1 MPMRIIIVHD
11 QIPANARADEAD
23 ARVQAETVLNALH
36 DLGHRASIIEAT
48 LDLNQLK
55 STLLESRPDLVFNLV
70 ESLNGQ
76 GRLIHVVPGLLES
89 LDVSF
94 TGASAE
100 AQFTTSNKLIA
111 KQIMRG
117 VALPTAQWHTL
128 DDLKGETA
136 SAQPGRYIIKS
147 VWEHASLGLDENSV
161 IDVESGW
168 QMREAIENRR
178 KALGGEAFAER
189 FIEGREFNLAILA
202 GADKPEVLPP
212 AEIIF
217 ENHREDQLKIVGYNA
232 KWDEQSFEYCH
243 TPRRYDFPSSDSSL
257 IDAISSLAIDCWRT
271 FNLRGYARV
280 DFRVDENNT
289 PWILEINTNPCLS
302 PDAGFAAAL
311 TQAKISL
318 SNAVERI
325 IADSMAGEPNVARIA
340 ENVASR
346 A

>member
-1 MPMRIIIVHD
+1 MPMRIVIVHD
-11 QIPANARADEAD
+11 QIPPNARADEAD

-48 LDLNQLK
+48 LDLNRLK

-70 ESLNGQ
+70 ESLNAQ
-76 GRLIHVVPGLLES
+76 GRLIHLVPGLLES
-89 LDVSF
+89 LDVPF

-128 DDLKGETA
+128 HELKGETA
-136 SAQPGRYIIKS
+136 TVQPGRYIIKS

-168 QMREAIENRR
+168 ELREAIEDRR
-178 KALGGEAFAER
+178 EALGGEAFAER

-202 GADKPEVLPP
+202 GADKPDVLPP
-212 AEIIF
+212 AEIVF
-217 ENHREDQLKIVGYNA
+217 KNHREDQLKIVGYNA
-232 KWDEQSFEYCH
+232 KWDEQSFEYSH

-271 FNLRGYARV
+271 FNLRGFARV
-280 DFRVDENNT
+280 DFRVNADNK

-311 TQAKISL
+311 AQAKISL
-318 SNAVERI
+318 SNAVDRI
-325 IADSMAGEPNVARIA
+325 IADSMKGESNAVSVAGNLV
-340 ENVASR
+340 NR